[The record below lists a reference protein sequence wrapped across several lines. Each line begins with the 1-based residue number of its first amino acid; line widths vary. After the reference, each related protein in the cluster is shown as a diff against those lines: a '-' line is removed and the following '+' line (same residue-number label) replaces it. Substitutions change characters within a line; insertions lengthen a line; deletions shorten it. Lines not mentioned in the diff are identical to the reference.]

1 MNITRNFFS
10 GRMNKAVDERLVPNG
25 EYIDAL
31 NIRLGSSE
39 GSDVG
44 SVENTK
50 GNVSLTTLSYDGVEL
65 SDNARTIGAYE
76 DGANERLYWFV
87 HDPTFSVGATG
98 KLDMIVSYDVKN
110 DVLIYHIVSID
121 DGGGVNTTLN
131 FDPQYL
137 ITGVNLVD
145 SLDEGLLFWTDDYN
159 QPRFI
164 NIERNYPNPNASY
177 IDQFSSESILVI
189 KKPPMSSP
197 DIQLIQTG
205 NQENFMEERFIC
217 FAYRYRY
224 EDGEYSAT
232 SQFTEPAFLPSAFA
246 FEEESYLNEGMINS
260 FNACEIQYNS
270 GGPLVKQVELLFK
283 EADSNTIKVIEKL
296 DKADLGI
303 PDNSTESYTF
313 NNSKIFTVLSDSE
326 ILRLYDNV
334 PRKAKAQ
341 TIMQNR
347 LVYGNYVDGYDLVDS
362 DGNKT
367 KLDYIVDLESNEI
380 DFEDIN
386 AYTEPATYGIDSSI
400 PLGLTVPDSRIVL
413 DLSNV
418 AGNLTSGSQLSI
430 AITVSHFAFTGDTP
444 YPTGVTANVDI
455 NFEFVLPTDYPDV
468 WSLAT
473 SQEFKDAI
481 GTSLPSGT
489 IKPVYHP
496 TDPTSCDGFTFTDEF
511 NCFIPQNLSGTPS
524 VEKYDSGITNLGDG
538 SGDFIIPSVP
548 PPTNDFIKI
557 VIPALKFVD
566 DVVSPTYEAFEYYQ
580 ITAIDASFTSSSANK
595 SLHSNRNYELGIVY
609 MDEFGRS
616 STALV
621 SEYNTINVPCS
632 GCDMQNKAIVTIPTS
647 QRAPYWAS
655 KYKFVAKADRENY
668 ETIYSNFYVKD
679 PETGS
684 VYLYLQGENTRKVE
698 DGDRLYV
705 KADTNGPLSFCS
717 DVTVLEKGAKASNF
731 LGAST
736 PSPSGVY
743 IKLNPNSI
751 AIEPVAGSYVTFGTK
766 SNTASSAN
774 TYPIVNYQLGLLQ
787 SGGIFYDDVEIPAG
801 SIIKMELRFS
811 REGSGDGNNNC
822 ERRKYTLIKQF
833 TASTDYNNF
842 KDFFDSQNIGSTLND
857 GVEEVGGSG
866 NCGVDNQYYSALDT
880 IPWANSDG
888 EVCQNKYKFYRD
900 PVDNGLW
907 LSVIGTRACGSS
919 QKKISTLNVKIEIF
933 RTGAAVI
940 FETEPSDT
948 LPDVFFEN
956 DLSFDIGPDGE
967 HYGNVQDQD
976 FGTNT
981 PAIIDTNFF
990 NCYVFGNGA
999 ESYKV
1004 RDSVVGKTFNL
1015 GNRVTS
1021 VSEQDYKEAD
1031 RYSDLTYSGVY
1042 NDETN
1047 LNKLNEFNLG
1057 LLNFKPLEDSFG
1069 EISLIDGRET
1079 DILVLQEDKISYV
1092 LAGKNI
1098 LTDSTGGSA
1107 ITSVPEV
1114 LGTQIARIEEYGNS
1128 FNPESF
1134 AKWGKDKFFTD
1145 TKRGAVLKLSG
1156 SGQGESLT
1164 VISDLGMRSW
1174 FRDMFIEGAD
1184 TQKLGGYDPYI
1195 NEYVLSNNDI
1205 SLPLDDECDDCGKE
1219 RTKFNLGTKF
1229 GNDIYSF
1236 CINLGILIGD
1246 VELEWNIP
1254 SITAGAYIVIDAVYD
1269 GVTYS
1274 SGPVGTAGSL
1284 TIPKPSSSPTNVE
1297 VTAQIFIG
1305 SSPVAATASLDIT
1318 VNCPASNEIN
1328 VVEVVITDDVD
1339 AGKYIHSEYKYTSG
1353 SYVSPVSSDLV
1364 TFQTGSA
1371 NPLVSRYNITT
1382 GYQGSGSIP
1391 VNGSTVTMISN
1402 KISFDNFDFDPS
1414 SNSFKWLRSSTL
1426 YNNNVTDIATLLSL
1440 ASTATPILGAMPTY
1454 YSEFTMPSTSDDYLY
1469 LIWDLRTSTEAELCY
1484 SDVSVDDACCGCDN
1498 CVELCSQ
1505 YEIIS
1510 SGTGTVIQYTDCET
1524 GDILNV
1530 SAPEGTTNVCSRTIP
1545 IVIAGEIN
1553 VNFVQCGCPERE

>member
-1 MNITRNFFS
+1 MNITRNFFR
-10 GRMNKAVDERLVPNG
+10 GRMNKSVDERLVPNG

-39 GSDVG
+39 KSDVG
-44 SVENTK
+44 SIESTK
-50 GNVSLTTLSYDGVEL
+50 GNVSLTTLSYDGTEL

-87 HDPTFSVGATG
+87 HDPTFALGATG
-98 KLDMIVSYDVKN
+98 KLDMVVSYDVRN

-131 FDPQYL
+131 FNPQYL
-137 ITGVNLVD
+137 ITGVDLVD
-145 SLDEGLLFWTDDYN
+145 SADEGLLFWTDDYN

-164 NIERNYPNPNASY
+164 NIQRNYPNPNASY
-177 IDQFSSESILVI
+177 IDQFTDESILVV
-189 KKPPMSSP
+189 KRPPSQSP
-197 DIQLIQTG
+197 DIQLIQTN

-232 SQFTEPAFLPSAFA
+232 SQFTEPSFLPSAF
-246 FEEESYLNEGMINS
+246 FFDDESYLNEGMINS
-260 FNACEIQYNS
+260 FNACEIEYNS
-270 GGPLVKQVELLFK
+270 GGPLVKKIELLFK
-283 EADSNTIKVIEKL
+283 EADSNVIKVIERL
-296 DKADLGI
+296 DKSELGI
-303 PDNSTESYTF
+303 PDNSTETYTF

-334 PRKAKAQ
+334 PRRAKAQ

-347 LVYGNYVDGYDLVDS
+347 LVYGNYVDGYDLVDYNG
-362 DGNKT
+362 DKLR
-367 KLDYIVDLESNEI
+367 LDYIVDLESEII
-380 DFEDIN
+380 DFQSIS
-386 AYTEPATYGIDSSI
+386 AYTEPASYGIDPATSVA
-400 PLGLTVPDSRIVL
+400 VPDSRIVL
-413 DLSNV
+413 DLTNV
-418 AGNLTSGSQLSI
+418 ASNLKSGSQLSF
-430 AITVSHFAFTGDTP
+430 AITVNHYSFSGGSP
-444 YPTGVTANVDI
+444 SPTGVTANVDI
-455 NFEFVLPTDYPDV
+455 NFAFTLPTDYPDV

-496 TDPTSCDGFTFTDEF
+496 TDPTSCDGYTFTDEF
-511 NCFIPQNLSGTPS
+511 NCSIPQNLSGSIT
-524 VEKYDSGITNLGDG
+524 VEKYESGITNIGDG

-548 PPTNDFIKI
+548 PPSNDLIKI
-557 VIPALKFVD
+557 VIPAMKFVD
-566 DVVSPTYEAFEYYQ
+566 DVTAPTFEVYEYYQ
-580 ITAIDASFTSSSANK
+580 ITSIDASFVASSANK

-609 MDEFGRS
+609 MDEYGRS

-621 SEYNTINVPCS
+621 SENNTIHVPCS
-632 GCDMQNKAIVTIPTS
+632 GCDKQNKAIVTIPTS

-655 KYKFVAKADRENY
+655 RYKFVAKADRDGY
-668 ETIYSNFYVKD
+668 ETIYSNIFVKD

-684 VYLYLQGENTRKVE
+684 VFLYLQGENSRKVE
-698 DGDRLYV
+698 EGDRLLV
-705 KADTNGPLSFCS
+705 KADSNGPLSYCS
-717 DVTVLEKGAKASNF
+717 DVTVLEKQAKAANF
-731 LGAST
+731 VGTSV

-743 IKLNPNSI
+743 MKLNPSSI
-751 AIEPVAGSYVTFGTK
+751 SIVPDPNSYVTAGTLSAIAA
-766 SNTASSAN
+766 SNN
-774 TYPIVNYQLGLLQ
+774 QYPVVNYPFGYL
-787 SGGIFYDDVEIPAG
+787 SGSSYVDYDIPSG
-801 SIIKMELRFS
+801 SIVRVEFRFT
-811 REGSGDGNNNC
+811 RKGTGDGNNNC
-822 ERRKYTLIKQF
+822 ERRNYTFINQY
-833 TASTDYNNF
+833 TASASYANF
-842 KDFFDSQNIGSTLND
+842 KDFFDAQNLGSTLND
-857 GVEEVGGSG
+857 GVEEIGGTG
-866 NCGVDNQYYSALDT
+866 NCGAFNQYYPALDT
-880 IPWANSDG
+880 SSWTTGPSSGD
-888 EVCQNKYKFYRD
+888 VCINKYKFVRD
-900 PVDNGLW
+900 PSNNKLY
-907 LSVIGTRACGSS
+907 LSVIGTRACGASS
-919 QKKISTLNVKIEIF
+919 KKQSALSIKIEIF
-933 RTGAAVI
+933 RSGSTII

-948 LPDVFFEN
+948 LPDIFFEN
-956 DLSFDIGPDGE
+956 DMSFEIGPDGQ
-967 HYGNVQDQD
+967 HYGNLQDQD

-981 PAIIDTNFF
+981 PAIVDTRFF

-1021 VSEQDYKEAD
+1021 VSEVDYMEAD

-1047 LNKLNEFNLG
+1047 INKLNEFNLG

-1134 AKWGKDKFFTD
+1134 AKWGQYKFFTD
-1145 TKRGAVLKLSG
+1145 SKRGAILMLSG
-1156 SGQGESLT
+1156 IGQSESLS

-1174 FRDMFIEGAD
+1174 FRDMFIEGAS
-1184 TQKLGGYDPYI
+1184 TQKLGGYDPYM
-1195 NEYVLSNNDI
+1195 NEYVLSNNTI
-1205 SLPLDDECDDCGKE
+1205 SLPEDDDCDDCGNE
-1219 RTKFNLGTKF
+1219 RTKFSLGTKF
-1229 GNDIYSF
+1229 GNDVYSF
-1236 CINLGILIGD
+1236 CSDLGILIGD
-1246 VELEWNIP
+1246 VVVEWNIP
-1254 SITAGAYIVIDAVYD
+1254 ALTAGAYIVIEAVYD

-1274 SGPVGTAGSL
+1274 SGPVGVAGSF
-1284 TIPKPSSSPTNVE
+1284 TIPKTAASPTTVD

-1305 SSPVAATASLDIT
+1305 SSPTAAVATLDLT

-1328 VVEVVITDDVD
+1328 VVEVVITDDAD
-1339 AGKYIHSEYKYTSG
+1339 SGKYIHSEYKYTSG
-1353 SYVSPVSSDLV
+1353 SYISPVSSNLV
-1364 TFQTGSA
+1364 TFQSGSS
-1371 NPLVSRYNITT
+1371 NPLVSRYNVTT

-1402 KISFDNFDFDPS
+1402 KISFDNFDFNPS
-1414 SNSFKWLRSSTL
+1414 TNKFKWLRSSTL
-1426 YNNNVTDIATLLSL
+1426 YNNNVSDISTLLSL
-1440 ASTATPILGAMPTY
+1440 AATATPIVGAMPTY
-1454 YSEFTMPSTSDDYLY
+1454 YADFTMPSTSDDYLY
-1469 LIWDLRTSTEAELCY
+1469 LVWDLRTPTEAELCY

-1510 SGTGTVIQYTDCET
+1510 SGSGAVIEYTDCET
-1524 GDILNV
+1524 GDVITT

-1553 VNFVQCGCPERE
+1553 VNFVQCGCPTRG